1 VSGTTELGSLTATV
15 VAVSERLERCGIA
28 HMLSGSFALTLYAEP
43 RMTRDVDVVVDLGS
57 FQVPKLVAALEP
69 DFYVDAVVVR
79 EAVRARDM
87 FNVVHE
93 ATGWKVD
100 FIVAKED
107 PYRQLEL
114 SRRVVITLGGAQVP
128 VVSREDLILSKLWW
142 RKDSRSEQ
150 QLRDVRSLVTS
161 SPSLDWTYLQR
172 WAEHLGVK
180 ADLQELR
187 SA

>member
-1 VSGTTELGSLTATV
+1 MTENAEQSSLTATV
-15 VAVSERLERCGIA
+15 VTVSERLARCGIA

-57 FQVPKLVAALEP
+57 SQVPKLVAALEP

-87 FNVVHE
+87 FKVVHE
-93 ATGWKVD
+93 ATAWKVD
-100 FIVAKED
+100 FIVAEDD

-114 SRRVVITLGGAQVP
+114 SRRVLVSLGGAQVP

-150 QLRDVRSLVTS
+150 QLRDVQSLVTS
-161 SPSLDWTYLQR
+161 AASLDWTYLQR
-172 WAEHLGVK
+172 WAEHLGVRP
-180 ADLQELR
+180 DLEELR
-187 SA
+187 PL